1 MSMNYSLFSGVP
13 DQPDLPADP
22 SSKPFTLAAVAGPD
36 VWRTPT
42 CAGGRDDFNGPIYA
56 TSLTLNSF
64 KSAKVTISGDF
75 KTAYSQGGLILFMPD
90 CPAADIAGKKTL
102 NKSPDTWIKAGIER
116 VDGQLFASVA
126 AGKPYSDW
134 SLVKLDQGRATFE
147 MEKSK
152 GSLWI
157 YVTGPDGQRTPV
169 RKLTWVFD
177 TQRKEDIWVGVTAC
191 MPKGDGSE
199 NSGSLK
205 VQFSD
210 LSIKTE

>member
-1 MSMNYSLFSGVP
+1 MGFTLFSGVP
-13 DQPDLPADP
+13 DQPALPVN
-22 SSKPFTLAAVAGPD
+22 PFSEPFSLAAVAGPD
-36 VWRTPT
+36 VWRTPA
-42 CAGGRDDFNGPIYA
+42 CAGGRDEFNGPIYA
-56 TSLTLNSF
+56 TPLALGSF
-64 KSAKVTISGDF
+64 KNAKVTISGDF
-75 KTAYSQGGLILFMPD
+75 DTPYSQGGLILFMPD
-90 CPAADIAGKKTL
+90 SPITNVAGRKSL
-102 NKSPDTWIKAGIER
+102 EQSPDTWIKAGIER

-134 SLVKLDQGRATFE
+134 SLVKLNQNCATFE

-157 YVTGPDGQRTPV
+157 YVTGSDGQRTPV

-177 TQRKEDIWVGVTAC
+177 IEREEDIWVGVTAC

-199 NSGSLK
+199 NGGALQ

-210 LSIKTE
+210 FSIKTE